1 VAGIIAMFVPLGVI
15 AGQSGVI
22 FGSVLQ
28 NRWVVLGMAA
38 LFLTSPARCSARSN
52 SRCPRRSPIASPRW
66 AALVT
71 RARFCWAL
79 PAA

>member
-1 VAGIIAMFVPLGVI
+1 MVAVTVSVFGAAQAKSRLQGAALSLSFVAGIIAMFVPLGVI

-38 LFLTSPARCSARSN
+38 PS
-52 SRCPRRSPIASPRW
+52 
-66 AALVT
+66 
-71 RARFCWAL
+71 
-79 PAA
+79 